1 MQNNFVVVDMMSDS
15 NIQYQVFVKDIEVE
29 AVSDAPGSS
38 VDASANADVEAVTEA
53 DAGSSVDTV
62 AVDKDTVN
70 FITGASGKSRNGNL
84 TQNKYQIL
92 ANELSQELD
101 NHKQMVTDKMAS
113 LEKSQKV
120 ILELQS
126 VIAKQNSQ
134 INDHATKAQ
143 MHIETIKDLQ
153 KKIDVLSSEKGD
165 SVSELQNE
173 NDNLNNEMMVL
184 QSSIL
189 KLHQERDSRTVEMT
203 QLQEQHQKLQDL
215 LSAKVK
221 ELSLVQTENTNFKN
235 QVELYKESNNSL
247 QQELDTVKTTLS
259 QMVIPV
265 VPVDVSGDGE
275 MTIESI
281 ESIEPGLDRVVGNVR
296 VQRNVRRANP
306 PRRR

>member
-1 MQNNFVVVDMMSDS
+1 MQNNFVVVDMSDS
-15 NIQYQVFVKDIEVE
+15 NIQYQVFVKDTEVE
-29 AVSDAPGSS
+29 AVTDAPGSS
-38 VDASANADVEAVTEA
+38 VDAPANVPVTDV
-53 DAGSSVDTV
+53 DAGSSVE
-62 AVDKDTVN
+62 AGSSVDKDTVN

-153 KKIDVLSSEKGD
+153 KKIDVLSSEKGE

-259 QMVIPV
+259 QLVVPV
-265 VPVDVSGDGE
+265 VPVDVSGD
-275 MTIESI
+275 TAIESI

>member
-1 MQNNFVVVDMMSDS
+1 MQNNFVVVDMSDS

-29 AVSDAPGSS
+29 AVTDAPGSS
-38 VDASANADVEAVTEA
+38 VDASANAD
-53 DAGSSVDTV
+53 AGSSVDASADVEAVTDTPS
-62 AVDKDTVN
+62 VDKDTVN

-215 LSAKVK
+215 LSSKVK

-259 QMVIPV
+259 QLVVPV
-265 VPVDVSGDGE
+265 VTVDVSGD
-275 MTIESI
+275 TAIESI